1 LQQPQA
7 PLPERQ
13 GGERNESYDDAIAV
27 VCEGLGKTYGTVKA
41 VDGVDLSFDKGEIFG
56 LLGPNGAGKTT
67 IIKMLTTLAAPTF
80 GEARVGGYSITKQP
94 GEVKKVI
101 GWVASEVIVD
111 DDFTAMENLHLQ
123 ARLQE
128 VKDWKQKANSLLDYF
143 GLQDASERKV
153 GGFSTGMR
161 KKLEI
166 AMALLHSPVVIF
178 MDEPTIGLDVV
189 TRSMLW
195 RLIRDLNKEYGV
207 SVLLTTHYM
216 EEADALCKRIAI
228 INQGKI
234 VAIGEPEKLK
244 TKFGGDVLEL
254 ELATTSS
261 LDLEAMRS
269 LKAVED
275 IKHTDNKL
283 IITLAPG
290 EGNVMDVLR
299 SIDLAN
305 VKGMKLQRPSLDSVF
320 LKLTG
325 MRLEDAEQKVD
336 FRRFYTQ
343 LRRNR

>member
-1 LQQPQA
+1 MDPRSAPKILQQQQ
-7 PLPERQ
+7 Q
-13 GGERNESYDDAIAV
+13 GSVAGSDQIAV
-27 VCEGLGKTYGTVKA
+27 VCRGLGKTYGTVKA
-41 VDGVDLSFDKGEIFG
+41 VDGVDLSIDKGEIFG

-67 IIKMLTTLAAPTF
+67 IIKMLTTLSKPTF
-80 GEARVGGYSITKQP
+80 GDGTVGGYNITKQP
-94 GEVKKVI
+94 DEVKKVI

-128 VKDWKQKANSLLDYF
+128 VKDWKPKARSLLDYF
-143 GLQDASERKV
+143 GILDSADRKV

-195 RLIRDLNKEYGV
+195 KLIQDLNKEYGV

-234 VAIGEPEKLK
+234 VAMGEPEELK
-244 TKFGGDVLEL
+244 TKYGGDVLEL
-254 ELATTSS
+254 DLAK
-261 LDLEAMRS
+261 DVDIDKIRS
-269 LKAVED
+269 LKGVSD
-275 IKHTDNKL
+275 VKL
-283 IITLAPG
+283 AGTKLVITLEPG
-290 EGNVMDVLR
+290 EERAMEVLR
-299 SIDLAN
+299 TVDLSS
-305 VKGMKLQRPSLDSVF
+305 VKSMKLQRPSLDSVF

-325 MRLEDAEQKVD
+325 MRMEDAEQKVD

>member
-1 LQQPQA
+1 L
-7 PLPERQ
+7 ERQ
-13 GGERNESYDDAIAV
+13 QQGSTVSSDQVAV
-27 VCEGLGKTYGTVKA
+27 VCHGLGKTFGKVKA
-41 VDGVDLSFDKGEIFG
+41 VDGVDLSFNKGEIFG

-67 IIKMLTTLAAPTF
+67 IIKMLTTLSKPSF
-80 GEARVGGYSITKQP
+80 GDGTVGGYSITKQP
-94 GEVKKVI
+94 EEVKKVI

-128 VKDWKQKANSLLDYF
+128 VKDWKQKARSLLDYF
-143 GLQDASERKV
+143 GILDSSDRKV

-195 RLIRDLNKEYGV
+195 KLIQDLNKEYGV

-216 EEADALCKRIAI
+216 EEADVLCKRIAI

-234 VAIGEPEKLK
+234 VAIGEPEELK
-244 TKFGGDVLEL
+244 TKYGGDVLEL
-254 ELATTSS
+254 DLSKEVSVDKIKTLKGVSDVKLAGEKLVVT
-261 LDLEAMRS
+261 LE
-269 LKAVED
+269 
-275 IKHTDNKL
+275 
-283 IITLAPG
+283 PG
-290 EGNVMDVLR
+290 EENVMEVLR
-299 SIDLAN
+299 TVDLSS

-325 MRLEDAEQKVD
+325 MRMEDAEEKVD